1 MMKVKVFTGKS
12 YKIEEQINE
21 WLEANKIVIKHVK
34 QSESMTEVEP
44 GVTISVWYETE

>member
-21 WLEANKIVIKHVK
+21 WLEATEVDVKYVK
-34 QSESMTEVEP
+34 QSESVAEVEA